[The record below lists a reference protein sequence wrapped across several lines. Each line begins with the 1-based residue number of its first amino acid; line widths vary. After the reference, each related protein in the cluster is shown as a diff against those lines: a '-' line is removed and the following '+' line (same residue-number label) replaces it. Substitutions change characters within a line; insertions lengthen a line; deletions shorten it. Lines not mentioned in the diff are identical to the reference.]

1 MSRPRV
7 LLISYLFPPM
17 GGIGVQRA
25 LSIARY
31 LPDMGFELHVLRAP
45 NAAGPV
51 MDPDLTKVV
60 PPVVQVHGAF
70 TPEVPFAL
78 RQKAWQWLNRGKS
91 KPAAKAVAAPVAE
104 KRPPLVSQV
113 IRKVLAPEPE
123 ILWVPFAVRAA
134 KRIVKHHKIDAVI
147 ITAPPFSAFVVGNK
161 LKRIFPNLKVIADF
175 RDEWLEFYLN
185 NNSFQNNPYARKR
198 AVEIE
203 RETIERADA
212 VISVTDMSLST
223 IRKRY
228 PKQPDA
234 KFHRIANGYDP
245 AAFIG
250 FKARDNKGDKL
261 IITHMGTAYL
271 NSSPRYYAAALN
283 GLPEDVRNNI
293 VTRFVG
299 RVEDAEKQFLSEVKS
314 EIQLLGF
321 MPQNKAL
328 GYLED
333 TDYLLLTMTDKISMP
348 GKAYEYLA
356 TGKPILA
363 IAAADSEV
371 GNFIRQTGAGYCADP
386 ENVEEIR
393 AMILKAFE
401 RKQQGLTPPAPTL
414 SIVEQYARPHLVR
427 QFADLLQRTIGRQRA

>member
-1 MSRPRV
+1 
-7 LLISYLFPPM
+7 M

-51 MDPDLTKVV
+51 MDPALTMVI
-60 PPVVQVHGAF
+60 PPAVQVHGAF
-70 TPEVPFAL
+70 TPEVPFVL

-91 KPAAKAVAAPVAE
+91 NPVAKPAVAPVAA
-104 KRPPLVSQV
+104 KRPQLTSQI

-123 ILWVPFAVRAA
+123 ILWVPFALRAA
-134 KRIVKHHKIDAVI
+134 KRIVKRHKIDAII

-161 LKRIFPNLKVIADF
+161 LKRIFPAVKIVADF

-185 NNSFQNNPYARKR
+185 NNAFQNNPYARKR
-198 AVEIE
+198 AIEIE
-203 RETIERADA
+203 RETIECADA
-212 VISVTDMSLST
+212 VISVTDMSLET

-228 PKQPDA
+228 PAQPDA

-245 AAFIG
+245 AAFTG
-250 FKARDNKGDKL
+250 FKARKNQSEKL
-261 IITHMGTAYL
+261 VVTHMGTAYL

-283 GLPEDVRNNI
+283 GLPENVRNNI

-299 RVEDAEKQFLSEVKS
+299 RVEDAEKHFLSEVKS

-363 IAAADSEV
+363 IAASDSEV
-371 GNFIRQTGAGYCADP
+371 GNFMRQTGAGHCADP
-386 ENVEEIR
+386 DNVEEIR
-393 AMILKAFE
+393 AIVLNAFE
-401 RKQQGLTPPAPTL
+401 QKQQRLAPPAPAL
-414 SIVEQYARPHLVR
+414 SVVEQYARPHLVR
-427 QFADLLQRTIGRQRA
+427 QFADLLHRTIGR

>member
-1 MSRPRV
+1 MSRPRI

-31 LPDMGFELHVLRAP
+31 LPGMGFELHVLRAP

-51 MDPDLTKVV
+51 MDPALVNLV
-60 PPVVQVHGAF
+60 PEDVQVHSAF
-70 TPEVPFAL
+70 TPEIPFSL
-78 RQKAWQWLNRGKS
+78 RQKAWQWLNRAKR
-91 KPAAKAVAAPVAE
+91 KPATPAPAPVVS
-104 KRPPLVSQV
+104 KRQPLLGRI

-123 ILWVPFAVRAA
+123 ILWVPFALRAA
-134 KRIVKHHKIDAVI
+134 KRIIRRHKIDAVI
-147 ITAPPFSAFVVGNK
+147 VTAPPFSAFVVGNR
-161 LKRIFPNLKVIADF
+161 LKRIFPQVKFIADF
-175 RDEWLEFYLN
+175 RDEWLEFYIN
-185 NNSFQNNPYARKR
+185 NNAFQNNPYARKR

-212 VISVTDMSLST
+212 VISVTDMSLAT

-228 PKQPDA
+228 PEQPDA

-245 AAFIG
+245 AAFTG
-250 FKARDNKGDKL
+250 FKARENETAKL
-261 IITHMGTAYL
+261 IVTHMGTAYL

-283 GLPEDVRNNI
+283 GLPEEVRDGI

-299 RVEDAEKQFLSEVKS
+299 RVEDAEKELLQNAKS

-321 MPQNKAL
+321 MPQQKAL

-333 TDYLLLTMTDKISMP
+333 TDYVLMTMTDKISMP

-356 TGKPILA
+356 TGKPFLT
-363 IAAADSEV
+363 IAAGDSEV

-386 ENVEEIR
+386 NDVEEIR

-401 RKQQGLTPPAPTL
+401 GKKQRLTPPAPAA
-414 SIVEQYARPHLVR
+414 SVVAQYARPQLVQ
-427 QFADLLQRTIGRQRA
+427 QFADLLNKMVAH

>member
-1 MSRPRV
+1 MPFPRV

-51 MDPDLTKVV
+51 MDPALSKVV
-60 PPVVQVHGAF
+60 PEAVQIHGAF

-91 KPAAKAVAAPVAE
+91 KAEPQAIAASTAP
-104 KRPPLVSQV
+104 KRAPLISQI
-113 IRKVLAPEPE
+113 IRRVLAPEPE
-123 ILWVPFAVRAA
+123 ILWVPFALQAA
-134 KRIVKHHKIDAVI
+134 KKIVRQHKIEAVI

-161 LKRIFPNLKVIADF
+161 LKRIFPDVKIIADF
-175 RDEWLEFYLN
+175 RDEWLEFYIN
-185 NNSFQNNPYARKR
+185 NNAFQNNPYARKR

-212 VISVTDMSLST
+212 VISVTDMSLAT

-228 PKQPDA
+228 PEQPDA

-245 AAFIG
+245 AAFNG
-250 FKARDNKGDKL
+250 FKTRENQSRKL
-261 IITHMGTAYL
+261 VVTHMGTAYL
-271 NSSPRYYAAALN
+271 NSSPRYYGAALN
-283 GLPEDVRNNI
+283 GLPEEVRDNI

-299 RVEDAEKQFLSEVKS
+299 RVEDAEKQFLSGVKS

-371 GNFIRQTGAGYCADP
+371 GNFVRQTGAGYCADP
-386 ENVEEIR
+386 NSIEEIR
-393 AMILKAFE
+393 AMIRRAFE
-401 RKQQGLTPPAPTL
+401 GKQQRLTPPAPTP
-414 SIVEQYARPHLVR
+414 SVVEQYARPHLVR
-427 QFADLLQRTIGRQRA
+427 QFADLLHQTIGR

>member
-1 MSRPRV
+1 MSAPRI

-31 LPDMGFELHVLRAP
+31 LPDHGFELHVLRAP

-51 MDPDLTKVV
+51 IDPALANLV
-60 PPVVQVHGAF
+60 PSNVHQHGAF

-78 RQKAWQWLNRGKS
+78 RQKAWQWLNRKKNRRPINTTAKLVTTGKQ
-91 KPAAKAVAAPVAE
+91 
-104 KRPPLVSQV
+104 PLASQV

-123 ILWVPFAVRAA
+123 ILWVPFALRVAR
-134 KRIVKHHKIDAVI
+134 KIVKQYKIDAAI

-161 LKRIFPNLKVIADF
+161 LKRIFPNLKIIADF

-185 NNSFQNNPYARKR
+185 NNAFQNNPYARKR

-203 RETIERADA
+203 RETVERADA
-212 VISVTDMSLST
+212 VVAVNDMSLAT

-228 PKQPDA
+228 PEQSST

-245 AAFIG
+245 AVFSG
-250 FKARDNKGDKL
+250 FKPRENQSDKL
-261 IITHMGTAYL
+261 IVTHMGTAYL
-271 NSSPRYYAAALN
+271 NSSPRHYAAALN
-283 GLPEDVRNNI
+283 GLPENVRNAI

-299 RVEDAEKQFLSEVKS
+299 RIEDAEKHFLSGVKS

-371 GNFIRQTGAGYCADP
+371 GNFIRQTNAGYCADP
-386 ENVEEIR
+386 GNVEEIR
-393 AMILKAFE
+393 SMILNAVR
-401 RKQQGLTPPAPTL
+401 RKQQGAKPPAPQP

-427 QFADLLQRTIGRQRA
+427 QFANLLHQTIGR